1 MSDTFII
8 NKNTTVDDAKG
19 MKARLDKS
27 SSKKQFL
34 LNKHSA
40 ISHRAKLALLSFLFV
55 IALIVEGFVLFF
67 DKSIAIQTDLALKI
81 DDQFTIHEISSG
93 YYTHLILLIAV
104 ASFSYVFL
112 YFDNRSFSKYK
123 KEYLELDSRLKEI
136 IENSEN
142 PFNDE
147 IIYRIEDL
155 EEVSVF
161 FCQFI
166 AMLTA
171 MSLFVS
177 ALKFNH
183 YDDYLKEVKGFG
195 ELYSIHYNRSFLSDG
210 FTLFEE
216 KDSEIIKTEIP
227 SGVPVKIMQI
237 SESEKGR
244 FEYYYRTHNNR
255 ILSKEKRSAEYYL
268 TVYLPKEMNIEGS
281 KML

>member
-19 MKARLDKS
+19 MKARLDKA
-27 SSKKQFL
+27 SSKKDFL
-34 LNKHSA
+34 LNKPSA
-40 ISHRAKLALLSFLFV
+40 ISYRAKLALLSLLFV

-81 DDQFTIHEISSG
+81 NDQFTISEISSG

-104 ASFSYVFL
+104 ASLSYVFL
-112 YFDNRSFSKYK
+112 YFDNRSCSKYK

-136 IENSEN
+136 IENNEN

-147 IIYRIEDL
+147 KIYRIEDIEDL
-155 EEVSVF
+155 SVLICVF
-161 FCQFI
+161 M
-166 AMLTA
+166 ATLTA

-177 ALKFNH
+177 VLKFNH
-183 YDDYLKEVKGFG
+183 YDDYLKEVKGSG

-216 KDSEIIKTEIP
+216 KDGEIIKTEIP

-237 SESEKGR
+237 NESEKGR

>member
-1 MSDTFII
+1 MSNTFII

-19 MKARLDKS
+19 MKARLDKA
-27 SSKKQFL
+27 SSKKDFL
-34 LNKHSA
+34 LNKPLA
-40 ISHRAKLALLSFLFV
+40 ISYRANLALLSFLFV

-81 DDQFTIHEISSG
+81 NDQFTISEISSG

-104 ASFSYVFL
+104 ASLCYVFL
-112 YFDNRSFSKYK
+112 YFDNRSCSKYK
-123 KEYLELDSRLKEI
+123 EDYLELDSRLKEI
-136 IENSEN
+136 IENNEN

-147 IIYRIEDL
+147 KIYRVEDIEDL
-155 EEVSVF
+155 SILSCAF
-161 FCQFI
+161 M
-166 AMLTA
+166 ATLTA

-177 ALKFNH
+177 VLKFNH
-183 YDDYLKEVKGFG
+183 YDDYLKEAKGSG

-216 KDSEIIKTEIP
+216 KDGEIIKTEIP

>member
-1 MSDTFII
+1 
-8 NKNTTVDDAKG
+8 
-19 MKARLDKS
+19 
-27 SSKKQFL
+27 
-34 LNKHSA
+34 
-40 ISHRAKLALLSFLFV
+40 RAKLALLSLLFV

-81 DDQFTIHEISSG
+81 NDQFTISEISSG

-104 ASFSYVFL
+104 ASLSYVFL
-112 YFDNRSFSKYK
+112 YFDNRSCSKYK

-136 IENSEN
+136 IVNNEN

-147 IIYRIEDL
+147 KIYRIEDIEDL
-155 EEVSVF
+155 SVLICVF
-161 FCQFI
+161 M
-166 AMLTA
+166 ATLTA

-177 ALKFNH
+177 VLKFNH
-183 YDDYLKEVKGFG
+183 YDDYLKEVKGSG

-216 KDSEIIKTEIP
+216 KDGEIIKTEIP

-237 SESEKGR
+237 NESEKGR

>member
-8 NKNTTVDDAKG
+8 NKNTTVDDAKD
-19 MKARLDKS
+19 MKARLDKA
-27 SSKKQFL
+27 SSKKDFL
-34 LNKHSA
+34 LNKPLA
-40 ISHRAKLALLSFLFV
+40 ISYRAKLALLSFLFL

-67 DKSIAIQTDLALKI
+67 DKSIEIQTDLALKI
-81 DDQFTIHEISSG
+81 HDQFTISEISSWH
-93 YYTHLILLIAV
+93 YTPLILLIV
-104 ASFSYVFL
+104 FASIAYVFL
-112 YFDNRSFSKYK
+112 YFDNKSFSKNK

-136 IENSEN
+136 IENDEN

-147 IIYRIEDL
+147 NIYRIEDL
-155 EEVSVF
+155 EDLSVL
-161 FCQFI
+161 FCGFAVILSAMFMFI
-166 AMLTA
+166 
-171 MSLFVS
+171 SV
-177 ALKFNH
+177 LKFNH
-183 YDDYLKEVKGFG
+183 YDDYLKEVKGSG
-195 ELYSIHYNRSFLSDG
+195 ELYSIHYNRSFLSDR

-216 KDSEIIKTEIP
+216 KDGEIIKTEIP

>member
-8 NKNTTVDDAKG
+8 NKNTTVDDAKD
-19 MKARLDKS
+19 MKARLDKA
-27 SSKKQFL
+27 SSKKDFL
-34 LNKHSA
+34 LNKPLA
-40 ISHRAKLALLSFLFV
+40 ISYRAKLALLSFLFV
-55 IALIVEGFVLFF
+55 IALIVEGFALFF
-67 DKSIAIQTDLALKI
+67 DKSIEIQTDLALKI
-81 DDQFTIHEISSG
+81 HDQFTISEISSWH
-93 YYTHLILLIAV
+93 YTPLILLIV
-104 ASFSYVFL
+104 FASISYVFL
-112 YFDNRSFSKYK
+112 YFDNKSFSKNK

-136 IENSEN
+136 IENDEN

-147 IIYRIEDL
+147 NIYRIEDL
-155 EEVSVF
+155 GDLSVF
-161 FCQFI
+161 FCGFAVI
-166 AMLTA
+166 LTA
-171 MSLFVS
+171 MFLFISV
-177 ALKFNH
+177 LKFNH
-183 YDDYLKEVKGFG
+183 YDDYLKEVKGSG
-195 ELYSIHYNRSFLSDG
+195 ELYSIHYSRSFLSDR

-216 KDSEIIKTEIP
+216 KDGEIIKTEIP

>member
-8 NKNTTVDDAKG
+8 NKNTTVDDAKD
-19 MKARLDKS
+19 MKARLDKA
-27 SSKKQFL
+27 SSKKDFL
-34 LNKHSA
+34 FNKPLA
-40 ISHRAKLALLSFLFV
+40 ISYRAKLALLSFLFV

-67 DKSIAIQTDLALKI
+67 DKSIEIQTDLALKI
-81 DDQFTIHEISSG
+81 HDQFTISEISSWH
-93 YYTHLILLIAV
+93 YTPLILLIVFALI
-104 ASFSYVFL
+104 SYVFL
-112 YFDNRSFSKYK
+112 YFDNKSFSKNK

-136 IENSEN
+136 IENDEN

-147 IIYRIEDL
+147 NIYRIEDL
-155 EEVSVF
+155 GDLSVF
-161 FCQFI
+161 FCGFAVI
-166 AMLTA
+166 ITA
-171 MSLFVS
+171 MFLFISV
-177 ALKFNH
+177 LKFNH
-183 YDDYLKEVKGFG
+183 YDDYLKEVKGSG
-195 ELYSIHYNRSFLSDG
+195 ELYSIHYNRSFLSDR

-216 KDSEIIKTEIP
+216 KDGEIIKTEIP
-227 SGVPVKIMQI
+227 SGVPVKILQI

>member
-8 NKNTTVDDAKG
+8 NKNTTVDDAKD
-19 MKARLDKS
+19 MKARLDKV
-27 SSKKQFL
+27 SSKKDFL
-34 LNKHSA
+34 LNKPLA
-40 ISHRAKLALLSFLFV
+40 ISYRAKLALLSFLFV

-67 DKSIAIQTDLALKI
+67 DKSIEIQTDLALKI
-81 DDQFTIHEISSG
+81 HDQFTISEISSWH
-93 YYTHLILLIAV
+93 YTPLILLIV
-104 ASFSYVFL
+104 FASIAYVFL
-112 YFDNRSFSKYK
+112 YFDNKSFSKNK

-136 IENSEN
+136 IENDEN

-147 IIYRIEDL
+147 NIYRIEDL
-155 EEVSVF
+155 EDLSVL
-161 FCQFI
+161 FCGFAVILSAMFMFI
-166 AMLTA
+166 
-171 MSLFVS
+171 SV
-177 ALKFNH
+177 LKFNH
-183 YDDYLKEVKGFG
+183 YDDYLKELKGSG
-195 ELYSIHYNRSFLSDG
+195 ELYSIHYNRSFLSDR

-216 KDSEIIKTEIP
+216 KDGEIIKTEIP